1 MPNLSVINGVKN
13 FVLDNKY
20 EFLIDYKNEKTEIL
34 MVCGSNIVNT
44 SQLPNTFHMLSK
56 MLPAVLKSRC
66 FNKENKPFFE
76 EVVET
81 EIGHLFEHVLLE
93 FFCQY
98 KVLEGCRQVAVSGVT
113 DWNWKKDPVGT
124 FRITI
129 NSGKNDATTFFKAFE
144 KSIELLGILL
154 NQRYL

>member
-1 MPNLSVINGVKN
+1 MPNLSVIDGVKSY
-13 FVLDNKY
+13 VLDNKY
-20 EFLIDYKNEKTEIL
+20 EFLIDYKNEKTVIV

-44 SQLPNTFHMLSK
+44 SHLPNTFHILSK
-56 MLPAVLKSRC
+56 MLPSVLKSRC

-81 EIGHLFEHVLLE
+81 EIGHLFEHILLE
-93 FFCQY
+93 FICQY
-98 KVLEGCRQVAVSGVT
+98 KVLEGCRKVAVSGFTV
-113 DWNWKKDPVGT
+113 WNWKKNPVGT

-129 NSGKNDATTFFKAFE
+129 NSGKNDINIFVKSFE

-154 NQRYL
+154 NQPYL